1 MKDTR
6 STVCVW
12 GGVMSIVMAL
22 ILVFAGCADTTSGGD
37 GKSDITTGDKGDEGN
52 GPNKGDNTEGSE
64 NSYGDVS
71 SNVTKI
77 TGPAISDSSY
87 VNTKYSNGANDS
99 RANQTGW
106 NAANCHDPK
115 LFQDDDGTYY
125 VYATDAS
132 CGNIGYVGL
141 HIRSSTDL
149 INWTGEA
156 TSALTGYWD
165 EDFLAW
171 EGFKASSAETKQDNT
186 EYTAY
191 TWAPTVIKQNDLYYM
206 YHGVNADVKLSGGG
220 TKWASSI
227 CLAIASKPTGPFYP
241 ASFIS
246 NYTSGNNADIN
257 SIKSKLNSLG
267 VTYKQNFLV
276 RYNAVGSSAR
286 AEQSTLDGNKIPNP
300 DYTDANNGRFGCIDP
315 EFVYDVAT
323 GKIMEYKI
331 GSNTCYAIIYGSWL
345 NGIALAYVDSVSL
358 KPVYKDTANHNINQ
372 ITIDGVTYKTGDPM
386 DIPLDKAST
395 WNGFTTGNYACLG
408 ERIAGGYGAGYEG
421 AQLFY
426 NSNTHYYYL
435 ITSCGG
441 LDYEYRCT
449 LGRSTA
455 IEGPYFDAGGQNM
468 VLTSSNAANYHAIG
482 SKIIGSHVLK
492 DEYSFRCQGGLSVW
506 RNKDGEIIFANH
518 ARTNFQEGYYFYLQ
532 CHQMFF
538 NADGWPVLNQNEY
551 YNDYT
556 GLTKNGKESLSKLT
570 VDDIVGTYDTILT
583 VRGTDTASVKS
594 LGIYGASEVTT
605 KVNKQDAVPTASI
618 GMVLEKDGSIS
629 GNYTGT
635 WQLASDGYSITIDL
649 KDTSGSTLGRF
660 KGIVMYAVDWAR
672 KTNEERFTITFSTLC
687 YDESGS
693 SAKAGEFFWG
703 NRQAVPLWSV
713 SGNTYKYNGTSIASV
728 PVPQITATASEG
740 FTVQFTINDTLAK
753 HSNNDW
759 TTKLLSYKGCYVT
772 IPNLDPYNN
781 TISDNLTGKNA
792 YPGNGGGVL
801 SQGYTYDFAWGSQCT
816 IKITFT
822 KNAIKWYK
830 NGTLALTYSEG
841 LWGSGSMA
849 EFVGYYITGLND
861 GGVTFNEA
869 GMNITDVTITKGAN

>member
-1 MKDTR
+1 MKLSHLSLR
-6 STVCVW
+6 
-12 GGVMSIVMAL
+12 GGVWICAALSLAL
-22 ILVFAGCADTTSGGD
+22 IFSGCPNGTDGEDGSGGGNAGGNSIGSSQKD
-37 GKSDITTGDKGDEGN
+37 SAASSSILTGME
-52 GPNKGDNTEGSE
+52 
-64 NSYGDVS
+64 
-71 SNVTKI
+71 
-77 TGPAISDSSY
+77 Y
-87 VNTKYSNGANDS
+87 VKNKYSNGKADAAKS
-99 RANQTGW
+99 QTGW
-106 NAANCHDPK
+106 NAVNCHDPK

-141 HIRSSTDL
+141 HVRSSKDL
-149 INWTGEA
+149 VSWTGWKQ
-156 TSALTGYWD
+156 SALNAYWD

-171 EGFKASSAETKQDNT
+171 EGFKASSNETKQNKSS
-186 EYTAY
+186 YTAY
-191 TWAPTVIKQNDLYYM
+191 TWAPTVIKQNGLYYM
-206 YHGVNADVKLSGGG
+206 YHGVNADVGLSGGG

-246 NYTSGNNADIN
+246 NYTSGSDTYGNDADIL
-257 SIKSKLNSLG
+257 SIKSTLEYLD

-345 NGIALAYVDSVSL
+345 SGIALAYVDSVSL
-358 KPVYKDTANHNINQ
+358 KPVYNDTAGHNIDQ

-395 WNGFTTGNYACLG
+395 WSDFTKGNYACLG

-426 NSNTHYYYL
+426 NSDTNYYYL

-449 LGRSTA
+449 LGRSSK
-455 IEGPYFDAGGQNM
+455 IEGPYLDAGGQNM

-492 DEYSFRCQGGLSVW
+492 DEYSFRSQGGLSVW

-556 GLTKNGKESLSKLT
+556 GLTKDGKESLSKLT
-570 VDDIVGTYDTILT
+570 MEDIAGTYDTILT
-583 VRGTDTASVKS
+583 VRGTDTASVNS
-594 LGIYGASEVTT
+594 LGIYGASGVSA
-605 KVNKQDAVPTASI
+605 KVNKQDAVPTESKEMI
-618 GMVLEKDGSIS
+618 LDVN
-629 GNYTGT
+629 GNITGAYRGEWELGT
-635 WQLASDGYSITIDL
+635 DGYSVNIAL
-649 KDTSGSTLGRF
+649 KDTSNSDLGTF
-660 KGIVMYAVDWAR
+660 KGYVLHAVDWAR
-672 KTNEERFTITFSTLC
+672 KNGDRRTITFTTLC
-687 YDESGS
+687 SDSD
-693 SAKAGEFFWG
+693 AKEKEAGEFFWG
-703 NRQAVPLWSV
+703 NMRAPSPWTTS
-713 SGNTYKYNGTSIASV
+713 SDGNTLSFRADEDTKGAAIPAFDVNAE
-728 PVPQITATASEG
+728 EG
-740 FTVQFTINDTLAK
+740 FTVSFKATLPSNTDDWGAK
-753 HSNNDW
+753 I
-759 TTKLLSYKGCYVT
+759 LSYKGCYVT
-772 IPNLDPYNN
+772 IPNLDPWNN
-781 TISDNLTGKNA
+781 VISGSKLTGKNS
-792 YPGNGGGVL
+792 YPTAAGASLGSGLAFNSAFGG
-801 SQGYTYDFAWGSQCT
+801 THT
-816 IKITFT
+816 IKIVFTSNTVTFYLDGKT
-822 KNAIKWYK
+822 WV
-830 NGTLALTYSEG
+830 TYSSSA
-841 LWGSGSMA
+841 LSGGMQ
-849 EFVGYYITGLND
+849 EFVGYYITGLKA
-861 GGVTFNEA
+861 GEVTFNEA
-869 GMNITDVTITKGAN
+869 GMNITNLTISKGAN